1 MSSCVCGYA
10 SLGGNLSRHK
20 KTCKEYYAQEKTK
33 DLEKENKILKDK
45 LKQRN
50 FFELED
56 YETLKRLVDCEIQT
70 NEDLQKE
77 NQQLKQELEE
87 CKAKIGKQGYN
98 YIVHTRESQRTNEN
112 VFKIGRTKCIEK
124 RLKQYPKGT
133 KLVHLRNSKDDICSE
148 TILKRKFLT
157 HFKQRSEYGS
167 EYFEGDLSDMKIVF
181 DKIMRNFV
189 SLKKF
194 CCPKKSV
201 L

>member
-1 MSSCVCGYA
+1 MSSCVCGK
-10 SLGGNLSRHK
+10 LIMHNHLKRHQK
-20 KTCKEYYAQEKTK
+20 SCKDYHVQEKTK
-33 DLEKENKILKDK
+33 DLKKENKILKDN
-45 LKQRN
+45 LKAMQRKI
-50 FFELED
+50 FEMSYND
-56 YETLKRLVDCEIQT
+56 YETI

-148 TILKRKFLT
+148 SILKRKFLT

-189 SLKKF
+189 SL
-194 CCPKKSV
+194 
-201 L
+201 